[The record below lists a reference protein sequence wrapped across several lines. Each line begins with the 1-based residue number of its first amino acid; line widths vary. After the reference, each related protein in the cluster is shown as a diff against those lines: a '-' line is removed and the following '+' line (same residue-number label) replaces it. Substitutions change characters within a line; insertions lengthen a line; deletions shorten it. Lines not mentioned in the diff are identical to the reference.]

1 MKYFKDTNTGEVF
14 AYEAD
19 GSQDEFIPVHLVAMT
34 PSEVQEHLTPPL
46 TFEQAK
52 SRIIQ
57 DVQNLMDSEARL
69 YGYDDIKSAVTYAEE
84 PAVLKFQDEGRGFRA
99 WRSLVWAK
107 CYEILQDFQTGVI
120 SEVTTEDVFDE
131 LPVLQI
137 TYRT

>member
-1 MKYFKDTNTGEVF
+1 MKYFKNAQGEVF

-19 GSQDEFIPVHLVAMT
+19 GSQDEFIPEDLLQMST
-34 PSEVQEHLTPPL
+34 QEITEHLNPPKTP
-46 TFEQAK
+46 EQIK
-52 SRIIQ
+52 KEIVDS
-57 DVQNLMDSEARL
+57 VQAYMDSEARL

-84 PAVLKFQDEGRGFRA
+84 PAVLKFQDEGKAFRA

-107 CYEILQDFQTGVI
+107 CYEILQDFQSGLI
-120 SEVTTEDVFDE
+120 SEVTTEDVLDQ